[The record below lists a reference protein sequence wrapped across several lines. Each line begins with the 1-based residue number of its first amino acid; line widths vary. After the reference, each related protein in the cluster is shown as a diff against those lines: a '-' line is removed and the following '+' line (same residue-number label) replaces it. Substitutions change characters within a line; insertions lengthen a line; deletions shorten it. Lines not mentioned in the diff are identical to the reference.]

1 MDLLQEENIQE
12 KEGRQCLPLHSIH
25 WDQMINRN
33 HFIGI
38 LQFQGSF
45 INAANGSMI
54 KVRYSG
60 SKWKKAQDLGLQF
73 GQTKSHGM
81 IVYQTAPPEC
91 VCKELAKRDKETI
104 FDKLHEAQPAPK
116 VILKSHW

>member
-1 MDLLQEENIQE
+1 MDLLQEETIQE
-12 KEGRQCLPLHSIH
+12 KEGRQCLALHSIH
-25 WDQMINRN
+25 WDQVINRN

-45 INAANGSMI
+45 IIAANGGMI
-54 KVRYSG
+54 KVR
-60 SKWKKAQDLGLQF
+60 QDLGLQF

-91 VCKELAKRDKETI
+91 VCKGIAKRDKEII
-104 FDKLHEAQPAPK
+104 FDRLPEAQPAPK